1 MPRKALAVSFATVTM
16 AFLGCGDIADNNA
29 DNAAKWAEDLGYEV
43 IAAKCGTFDSDDN
56 GYVSCTIRV
65 KDREEL
71 IYVEC
76 PSITRQIYE
85 NNCREQRIG
94 TSRK

>member
-1 MPRKALAVSFATVTM
+1 MLKKALVGSLVTAVMLLA
-16 AFLGCGDIADNNA
+16 GCGSIASNNA
-29 DNAAKWAEDLGYEV
+29 DNATKWAEDLGYEV

-76 PSITRQIYE
+76 PSITRQFYE

>member
-1 MPRKALAVSFATVTM
+1 MYKKFFVVSLAAVGMLSV
-16 AFLGCGDIADNNA
+16 GCGDIADNNA
-29 DNAAKWAEDLGYEV
+29 DNATKWAEDLGYEV